1 MMDMHWSRLLC
12 IPVIAALSLNYPAPL
27 SATVDCSNLPAG
39 SACLSSD
46 SIQVPDTPPQD
57 PVPTP
62 TAPPKSDTP
71 AAVDHGGKRKDR
83 NWLIPGL
90 IIGAA
95 ALYAIGQHLA
105 KERTEDRGE
114 DREGVE
120 ELLRDG
126 PQLPKQF
133 NASAFGIRGLIK
145 GGWPIVV
152 DYEQQVPGRVQLR
165 IAVPGADIVTYRL
178 DQFGLGRHVLRF
190 ELPEFLGSSLKP
202 AVVALTAADDQL
214 QVETLEGFK
223 VYGVGIGPRA
233 VGSVAVDQLEFS
245 PGTLLAEQGDTAGYA
260 FNSRSDFDNAAV
272 EFMRVSQSPDG
283 VRTRYVNGKR
293 IDGGVERGRWIGSDA
308 SQRWNG
314 HDERDRVSRGRHQL
328 QVRVWDNGGDW
339 VGAWSDSLVT
349 VR

>member
-1 MMDMHWSRLLC
+1 MMNKYWGRLLWF
-12 IPVIAALSLNYPAPL
+12 PLAVMLSLNYPI
-27 SATVDCSNLPAG
+27 TVYSQVPDCIRGIGPG
-39 SACLSSD
+39 CLSGD
-46 SIQVPDTPPQD
+46 SSQVPDTSQPD

-62 TAPPKSDTP
+62 SVDETP
-71 AAVDHGGKRKDR
+71 ADVDHGKKRKDR

-90 IIGAA
+90 VLGAV
-95 ALYAIGQHLA
+95 ALVAIGQHLA
-105 KERTEDRGE
+105 KERTEDRG
-114 DREGVE
+114 DDAEGVK
-120 ELLRDG
+120 ELLREG

-133 NASAFGIRGLIK
+133 NTSAFGIRGLIK

-152 DYEQQVPGRVQLR
+152 DYEQRMPGRVQLR
-165 IAVPGADIVTYRL
+165 IAIPGAEIVTYRL

-190 ELPEFLGSSLKP
+190 ELPRFLGNSLKP

-245 PGTLLAEQGDTAGYA
+245 PGTVLAEKGDTAGYA
-260 FNSRSDFDNAAV
+260 FRSRSEFDNAAV
-272 EFMRVSQSPDG
+272 EFMRVTQSPDG
-283 VRTRYVNGKR
+283 IRTRYVNGKR
-293 IDGGVERGRWIGSDA
+293 IDGGVAPGRWIGSEP

-314 HDERDRVSRGRHQL
+314 HDEWDRVSRGRHQL